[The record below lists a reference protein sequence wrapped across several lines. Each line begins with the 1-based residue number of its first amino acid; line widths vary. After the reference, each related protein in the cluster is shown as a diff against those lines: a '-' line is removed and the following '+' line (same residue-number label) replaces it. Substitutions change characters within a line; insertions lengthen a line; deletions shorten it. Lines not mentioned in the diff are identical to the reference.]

1 MNGGRGKGERIWGD
15 GEEWL
20 WWGNSGGRR
29 TLVLRFS
36 SFFFSCFSLS
46 HPFLSSYIRVVV
58 ATRCYS
64 SDGNSSENTTMDRVL
79 ESISLFAFN
88 PPYPEYLDIS
98 YRAHERAHVYDNVE

>member
-1 MNGGRGKGERIWGD
+1 MEKSGHGGETQA
-15 GEEWL
+15 EEEL
-20 WWGNSGGRR
+20 LFFFDS
-29 TLVLRFS
+29 LRFS
-36 SFFFSCFSLS
+36 FLVSRSLIPS
-46 HPFLSSYIRVVV
+46 LSSYIRVVV

-98 YRAHERAHVYDNVE
+98 YRADERAHVYDNVE